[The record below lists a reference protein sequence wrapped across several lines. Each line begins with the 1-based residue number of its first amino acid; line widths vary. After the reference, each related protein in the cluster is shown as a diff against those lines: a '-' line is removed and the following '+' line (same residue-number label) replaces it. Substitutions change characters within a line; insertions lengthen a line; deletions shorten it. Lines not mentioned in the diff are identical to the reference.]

1 MVGLGRVKVKCKNI
15 FMELFFFLTEACPE
29 GNPDLFVRSLFGYE
43 IENSEYTF
51 LRVLRM
57 RRRELLDKEDE
68 ITMIDLPPNTTSF
81 CVESGYQTP
90 KKNPSPFLTQL
101 VTA

>member
-1 MVGLGRVKVKCKNI
+1 MHEYFHGT
-15 FMELFFFLTEACPE
+15 LFFLSKAC
-29 GNPDLFVRSLFGYE
+29 PDLFVRSLFGYE
-43 IENSEYTF
+43 IGKSEYTF

-57 RRRELLDKEDE
+57 RRREPLDKEDE
-68 ITMIDLPPNTTSF
+68 ITMIDLAPNTTSF

-90 KKNPSPFLTQL
+90 KKNPSPILTQL